1 MASQYMLLMDWD
13 ETITSADTVHLVA
26 EAGYQAHGTSSSLSS
41 GVPPW
46 SEFTN
51 AYMSDYVAYQASFG
65 PRTTLRDELE
75 FLTRSADVEQ
85 ASVSRIE
92 KAGLFKSV
100 TAKHLQMQAA
110 KVEIR
115 PGFFNVIRRCRTL
128 GVMLGIMSVNWSQV
142 FIRAALE
149 QNFGPCDD
157 VPVYCNEIEFDKD
170 GTGTGV
176 MSNGDYVLR
185 TGADKAKLVRHLMA
199 RNSGKK
205 VVYAG
210 DSTGDLHPLLDADVG
225 VVIGEK
231 KSLRE
236 TCERVGITVR
246 DISLLDVTSPKDG
259 RVLYC
264 IQEWNQLL
272 LHGPFANKKFVL

>member
-13 ETITSADTVHLVA
+13 ETITSADTIHLVA
-26 EAGYQAHGTSSSLSS
+26 EAGYQAHGTSSSCPS

-46 SEFTN
+46 SDFTN
-51 AYMSDYVAYQASFG
+51 AYMTDYVAYQASFG
-65 PRTTLRDELE
+65 PRTNLKDELE
-75 FLTRSADVEQ
+75 FLTRSAAVEQ

-100 TAKHLQMQAA
+100 TVKHLQMLAA

-157 VPVYCNEIEFDKD
+157 VPVYCNEIEFDKE
-170 GTGTGV
+170 GRGTGV
-176 MSNGDYVLR
+176 MSNGEYVLR
-185 TGADKAKLVRHLMA
+185 TGTDKAKLVKHLIA
-199 RNSGKK
+199 RNSDKK
-205 VVYAG
+205 VVYVG
-210 DSTGDLHPLLDADVG
+210 DSTSDLHPLLEADVG
-225 VVIGEK
+225 VIMGQK
-231 KSLRE
+231 KDLRE
-236 TCERVGITVR
+236 TCERVGITVT
-246 DISLLDVTSPKDG
+246 DISLLDVASPKAG

-264 IQEWNQLL
+264 IREWNQLL
-272 LHGPFANKKFVL
+272 QNGPFADKKVLS